1 MSFLDGLFSFLNELL
16 LPLYPFHFYIL
27 WLLFG
32 LMLILLILEDKE
44 EEEPVNER
52 ERQEYLSAASGTFKI
67 LGFAMFA
74 GYSVVVIQRE
84 SSWVS
89 FWAVAISV
97 VVSALIA
104 WFIRLM
110 LYLNKESGK
119 PSNPLVARAIFCG
132 AHLVTAIIALN
143 LAQPYTMSVTP
154 PDIDREI
161 TAYRAGN
168 LTPSMEETK
177 QELEGKVSKHY
188 SGTRL
193 FDSGYYEYKWTVRT
207 PSGETRK
214 MQSPYYDPDNTTS
227 KKVNSADR
235 VEIVADLNPGE
246 KPYVVDKM
254 VLTVPE
260 SYKEGDKLCFKQ
272 MDTPNETCKQ
282 NAWLKSTVS
291 TIHIP
296 KDSYTEYVEG

>member
-32 LMLILLILEDKE
+32 FMLILLFLEDKE
-44 EEEPVNER
+44 EEESTNES
-52 ERQEYLSAASGTFKI
+52 ERKEYLSTASSTFKI

-74 GYSVVVIQRE
+74 AYGVAVIQRE
-84 SSWVS
+84 SSWAS

-97 VVSALIA
+97 LVSALIA
-104 WFIRLM
+104 WFIRFM

-132 AHLVTAIIALN
+132 IHLVTAIIALN

-154 PDIDREI
+154 PDLDREI
-161 TAYRAGN
+161 TVYRADN

-177 QELEGKVSKHY
+177 LELEGKVSKHY
-188 SGTRL
+188 GGTRL
-193 FDSGYYEYKWTVRT
+193 FEDGYYEYKWTVRT
-207 PSGETRK
+207 PNGETRK

-227 KKVNSADR
+227 KKVNSADHA
-235 VEIVADLNPGE
+235 EIVADLNPGE

-254 VLTVPE
+254 VLAVPE

-272 MDTPNETCKQ
+272 VDTPNETCKQ
-282 NAWLKSTVS
+282 NAWVKSTVS

>member
-32 LMLILLILEDKE
+32 FMLILLFLEDKE
-44 EEEPVNER
+44 EEESANES
-52 ERQEYLSAASGTFKI
+52 ERKEYLSSASGTFKI

-84 SSWVS
+84 SSWAS

-97 VVSALIA
+97 LVSALIA
-104 WFIRLM
+104 WFIRFM
-110 LYLNKESGK
+110 LYLNKENSK

-132 AHLVTAIIALN
+132 IHLATAIIALN

-161 TAYRAGN
+161 TAYRADN

-235 VEIVADLNPGE
+235 AEIVADLNPGE

-272 MDTPNETCKQ
+272 VDTPNETCKQ

>member
-32 LMLILLILEDKE
+32 FMLILLFLEDKE
-44 EEEPVNER
+44 EEESANES
-52 ERQEYLSAASGTFKI
+52 ERKEYLSAASGTFKI

-74 GYSVVVIQRE
+74 GYSIVVIQRE

-161 TAYRAGN
+161 TAYRADN

-235 VEIVADLNPGE
+235 VEIVADLNPAE

-254 VLTVPE
+254 VLAVPE

-272 MDTPNETCKQ
+272 VDTPNETCKQ

>member
-1 MSFLDGLFSFLNELL
+1 LSFLNELL

-27 WLLFG
+27 WLILG
-32 LMLILLILEDKE
+32 LLLIVQEILDSKE
-44 EEEPVNER
+44 EKTGSEHSSQKETWAESTA
-52 ERQEYLSAASGTFKI
+52 LKI
-67 LGFAMFA
+67 VGFAGFVA
-74 GYSVVVIQRE
+74 YSVGVIVLH
-84 SSWVS
+84 SSWAFV
-89 FWAVAISV
+89 WAVAISV
-97 VVSALIA
+97 LVSALIA
-104 WFIRLM
+104 WFIRFM

-132 AHLVTAIIALN
+132 THLVTAIIALN

-161 TAYRAGN
+161 TAYRADN

-188 SGTRL
+188 SGDRL
-193 FDSGYYEYKWTVRT
+193 FNNGYYEYKWTVRT
-207 PSGETRK
+207 PNGETRK

-227 KKVNSADR
+227 KKVNSSDR
-235 VEIVADLNPGE
+235 AEIVADLNPGE

-272 MDTPNETCKQ
+272 VDTPNETCKQ

>member
-1 MSFLDGLFSFLNELL
+1 MSFLNELL

-27 WLLFG
+27 WLLLGF
-32 LMLILLILEDKE
+32 LLFLLLILDDKE
-44 EEEPVNER
+44 EESSDER
-52 ERQEYLSAASGTFKI
+52 ERQEYLSVASSTFKI

-84 SSWVS
+84 SSWAS

-97 VVSALIA
+97 LVSALIA
-104 WFIRLM
+104 WFIRFM

-132 AHLVTAIIALN
+132 THLVTAIIALN

-161 TAYRAGN
+161 TVYRADN
-168 LTPSMEETK
+168 LTPSMEGAK
-177 QELEGKVSKHY
+177 LELEGKVSKHY
-188 SGTRL
+188 SGNRL
-193 FDSGYYEYKWTVRT
+193 FSDGYYEYKWAVRT
-207 PSGETRK
+207 PNGETRK
-214 MQSPYYDPDNTTS
+214 MQSPYYDPNNTTS

-254 VLTVPE
+254 VLTVPG
-260 SYKEGDKLCFKQ
+260 SYKDGEKLCFKQ
-272 MDTPNETCKQ
+272 VDVPNETCKQ
-282 NAWLKSTVS
+282 NAWVKSTVS

-296 KDSYTEYVEG
+296 KGSYTEYVEG

>member
-32 LMLILLILEDKE
+32 FMLILLFLEDKE
-44 EEEPVNER
+44 EEESANES
-52 ERQEYLSAASGTFKI
+52 ERKEYLSAASGTFKI

-161 TAYRAGN
+161 TAYRADN

-260 SYKEGDKLCFKQ
+260 SYKEGDKLCFK
-272 MDTPNETCKQ
+272 
-282 NAWLKSTVS
+282 
-291 TIHIP
+291 
-296 KDSYTEYVEG
+296 

>member
-32 LMLILLILEDKE
+32 FMLILLFLEDKE
-44 EEEPVNER
+44 EEESANES
-52 ERQEYLSAASGTFKI
+52 ERKEYLSAASGTFKI

-161 TAYRAGN
+161 TAYRADN

-254 VLTVPE
+254 VLAVPE

-272 MDTPNETCKQ
+272 VDTPNETCKQ

>member
-32 LMLILLILEDKE
+32 FMLILLFLEDKE
-44 EEEPVNER
+44 GESSDER
-52 ERQEYLSAASGTFKI
+52 ERQEYLSTASSTFKI
-67 LGFAMFA
+67 LGFATFA
-74 GYSVVVIQRE
+74 AYSVAVIQRE
-84 SSWVS
+84 SSWAS
-89 FWAVAISV
+89 FWAVVISV
-97 VVSALIA
+97 LVSALIA
-104 WFIRLM
+104 WFIRFM

-132 AHLVTAIIALN
+132 THLVTAIIALN

-154 PDIDREI
+154 PDLDREI
-161 TAYRAGN
+161 TAYRADN

-227 KKVNSADR
+227 KKVNSSDR
-235 VEIVADLNPGE
+235 AEIVADLNPGE

-272 MDTPNETCKQ
+272 VDTPNETCKQ

>member
-1 MSFLDGLFSFLNELL
+1 MSFLNELL

-32 LMLILLILEDKE
+32 FLLLLLFILEDKE
-44 EEEPVNER
+44 EKSSNER
-52 ERQEYLSAASGTFKI
+52 EYQEYLLVASGTFKI
-67 LGFAMFA
+67 LGFAMFVA
-74 GYSVVVIQRE
+74 YSVVVIQQE
-84 SSWVS
+84 SSWAS

-97 VVSALIA
+97 LVSALIA

-110 LYLNKESGK
+110 LYLNKENSK

-132 AHLVTAIIALN
+132 THLVTAIIALN

-154 PDIDREI
+154 PDLDREI
-161 TAYRAGN
+161 TVYRADN
-168 LTPSMEETK
+168 FTPSMEETK

-188 SGTRL
+188 SGIRL
-193 FDSGYYEYKWTVRT
+193 FESGYYEYKWTVRT
-207 PSGETRK
+207 PNGETRK

-227 KKVNSADR
+227 KKVNSLDR
-235 VEIVADLNPGE
+235 AEIVADLNPGE

-260 SYKEGDKLCFKQ
+260 SYKGGDKLCFKQ
-272 MDTPNETCKQ
+272 ADAPNETCKQ
-282 NAWLKSTVS
+282 NAWVKSTVS

>member
-16 LPLYPFHFYIL
+16 IPLYPFHFYIL

-32 LMLILLILEDKE
+32 FMLILLFLEDKE
-44 EEEPVNER
+44 EEPTNEC
-52 ERQEYLSAASGTFKI
+52 ERKEYLSAASGTFKI
-67 LGFAMFA
+67 LGFAMFVA
-74 GYSVVVIQRE
+74 YSVVVIQRE
-84 SSWVS
+84 SSWAS
-89 FWAVAISV
+89 FWAVAISML
-97 VVSALIA
+97 VSALIA
-104 WFIRLM
+104 WFIRFM
-110 LYLNKESGK
+110 LYLNKENSK

-132 AHLVTAIIALN
+132 THLVTAIIALN

-154 PDIDREI
+154 PDLDREI
-161 TAYRAGN
+161 TVYRADN
-168 LTPSMEETK
+168 LTSSMEETK

-188 SGTRL
+188 SGPRL

-207 PSGETRK
+207 PNGETRK

-227 KKVNSADR
+227 KKVNSSDR

-260 SYKEGDKLCFKQ
+260 SYKDGEKLCFKQ
-272 MDTPNETCKQ
+272 VDAPNETCKQ
-282 NAWLKSTVS
+282 NAWVKSTVS

>member
-1 MSFLDGLFSFLNELL
+1 MSFIYELL

-27 WLLFG
+27 WLILGF
-32 LMLILLILEDKE
+32 LLIPGFQAEAE
-44 EEEPVNER
+44 EESINGNVD
-52 ERQEYLSAASGTFKI
+52 QEYLSVASVTFKI
-67 LGFAMFA
+67 LGFAMFV
-74 GYSVVVIQRE
+74 GYSVTVVVSE
-84 SSWVS
+84 HSWASV
-89 FWAVAISV
+89 WAVAISV
-97 VVSALIA
+97 LVSIPIA

-110 LYLNKESGK
+110 IYLNKKEDA

-132 AHLVTAIIALN
+132 THLVTAVIALN

-154 PDIDREI
+154 PDLDHEI
-161 TAYRAGN
+161 TAYRADN

-177 QELEGKVSKHY
+177 LELEGKVSKHY
-188 SGTRL
+188 SGTRI
-193 FDSGYYEYKWTVRT
+193 FSDAYYEYRWVVRT
-207 PSGETRK
+207 PDGETRK

-235 VEIVADLNPGE
+235 VEIIADLNPGE

-272 MDTPNETCKQ
+272 VDAPNETCKQ

-296 KDSYTEYVEG
+296 KGSYIEYVEG

>member
-1 MSFLDGLFSFLNELL
+1 MSFLNELL

-32 LMLILLILEDKE
+32 FMLILLFLESK

-52 ERQEYLSAASGTFKI
+52 EDQEHLSVASGTFKI
-67 LGFAMFA
+67 LGFAVFA
-74 GYSVVVIQRE
+74 GYSVAVIQRE
-84 SSWVS
+84 SSWAS

-97 VVSALIA
+97 LVSALIA
-104 WFIRLM
+104 WFIRFM

-132 AHLVTAIIALN
+132 THLVTAIIALN

-161 TAYRAGN
+161 TAYRADN

-193 FDSGYYEYKWTVRT
+193 FDSGYYEYKWTVHT
-207 PSGETRK
+207 PNGETRK

-235 VEIVADLNPGE
+235 AEIVADLNPGE

-260 SYKEGDKLCFKQ
+260 SYKEGGKLCFKQ
-272 MDTPNETCKQ
+272 VDAPNETCKQ
-282 NAWLKSTVS
+282 NAWVKSTVS

>member
-1 MSFLDGLFSFLNELL
+1 MSFLNELL

-27 WLLFG
+27 WLLIGF
-32 LMLILLILEDKE
+32 LLLLLLILEDKD
-44 EEEPVNER
+44 EEEPTNEC
-52 ERQEYLSAASGTFKI
+52 ERKEYLSAASVTFKI
-67 LGFAMFA
+67 LGFAMFVA
-74 GYSVVVIQRE
+74 YSVVVIQRE
-84 SSWVS
+84 SSWAS
-89 FWAVAISV
+89 FWAVAISML
-97 VVSALIA
+97 VSALIA
-104 WFIRLM
+104 WLIRLM
-110 LYLNKESGK
+110 LYLNKENSK

-132 AHLVTAIIALN
+132 THLVTGIIALN

-154 PDIDREI
+154 PDLDREI
-161 TAYRAGN
+161 TAYRADN

-193 FDSGYYEYKWTVRT
+193 FDSAYYEYKWTVRT
-207 PSGETRK
+207 PNGEIRK

-227 KKVNSADR
+227 KKVNSSDR
-235 VEIVADLNPGE
+235 AEIVTDLNPGE
-246 KPYVVDKM
+246 KPYVVDKI
-254 VLTVPE
+254 VLTVPG

-272 MDTPNETCKQ
+272 ADAPNETCKQ
-282 NAWLKSTVS
+282 NAWTKSTVS

>member
-32 LMLILLILEDKE
+32 FMLILLFLEDKE
-44 EEEPVNER
+44 EEESANES
-52 ERQEYLSAASGTFKI
+52 ERKEYLSAASGTFKI

-161 TAYRAGN
+161 TAYRADN

-235 VEIVADLNPGE
+235 VEIVADLNPAE

-254 VLTVPE
+254 VLAVPE

-272 MDTPNETCKQ
+272 VDTPNETCKQ

>member
-1 MSFLDGLFSFLNELL
+1 MSFLNELL

-27 WLLFG
+27 WLILG
-32 LMLILLILEDKE
+32 LLLIVQEILDSKE
-44 EEEPVNER
+44 EKTGSEHSSQKETWAESTA
-52 ERQEYLSAASGTFKI
+52 LKI
-67 LGFAMFA
+67 VGFAGFVA
-74 GYSVVVIQRE
+74 YSVGVIVLH
-84 SSWVS
+84 SSWASV
-89 FWAVAISV
+89 WAVAISV
-97 VVSALIA
+97 LVSIPIA
-104 WFIRLM
+104 WFIRSM
-110 LYLNKESGK
+110 IYLNKKEDA

-132 AHLVTAIIALN
+132 THLVTAVIALN

-154 PDIDREI
+154 PDLDHEI
-161 TAYRAGN
+161 TAYRADN

-177 QELEGKVSKHY
+177 LELEGKVSKHY
-188 SGTRL
+188 SGTRI
-193 FDSGYYEYKWTVRT
+193 FNDAYYEYRWAVRT
-207 PSGETRK
+207 PDGETRK
-214 MQSPYYDPDNTTS
+214 MQSPYYDPGNTTS

-235 VEIVADLNPGE
+235 AEIVADLNPGE

-272 MDTPNETCKQ
+272 VDTPNETCKQ

>member
-1 MSFLDGLFSFLNELL
+1 
-16 LPLYPFHFYIL
+16 
-27 WLLFG
+27 
-32 LMLILLILEDKE
+32 MLILLFLEDKE
-44 EEEPVNER
+44 GESSDER
-52 ERQEYLSAASGTFKI
+52 ERQEYLSTASSTFKI
-67 LGFAMFA
+67 LGFATFA
-74 GYSVVVIQRE
+74 AYSVAVIQRE
-84 SSWVS
+84 SSWAS

-97 VVSALIA
+97 LVSALIA
-104 WFIRLM
+104 WFIRFM

-132 AHLVTAIIALN
+132 THLVTAIIALN
-143 LAQPYTMSVTP
+143 LTQPYTMSVTP
-154 PDIDREI
+154 PDLDREI
-161 TAYRAGN
+161 TAYRADN

-235 VEIVADLNPGE
+235 AEIVADLNPGE

-272 MDTPNETCKQ
+272 VDTPNETCKQ

>member
-1 MSFLDGLFSFLNELL
+1 MSFLDGLFSSLNELL

-32 LMLILLILEDKE
+32 LMLILLFLEDKE
-44 EEEPVNER
+44 EEESANES
-52 ERQEYLSAASGTFKI
+52 ERKEYLSAASGTFKI

-74 GYSVVVIQRE
+74 GYSVAVIQRE
-84 SSWVS
+84 SSWAS

-97 VVSALIA
+97 LVSALIA

-110 LYLNKESGK
+110 LYFNKENSK

-132 AHLVTAIIALN
+132 THLVTAVIALN

-154 PDIDREI
+154 PDLDREI
-161 TAYRAGN
+161 TAYRADN

-177 QELEGKVSKHY
+177 LELEGKVSKHY

-207 PSGETRK
+207 PNGETRK
-214 MQSPYYDPDNTTS
+214 MQSPYYDPGNTTS
-227 KKVNSADR
+227 KKVNSSDR
-235 VEIVADLNPGE
+235 AEIVADLNPGE
-246 KPYVVDKM
+246 KPYVVDKI

-260 SYKEGDKLCFKQ
+260 SYKDGEKLCFKQ
-272 MDTPNETCKQ
+272 VDAPNETCKQ
-282 NAWLKSTVS
+282 NAWVKSTVS